1 MTPPGVELTI
11 MPAGLPEDLVGVDL
25 PKPVPIRWHVPA
37 TLKRCG
43 MAMRLVMAGQRK
55 ATAIEKSTRDD
66 SPRTHLA
73 RTAYAARLPELN
85 SKAADAA
92 IAAKVEPWPDPR
104 GETGSMREST
114 WREEGRTENRHEKA
128 RTTAGFFN
136 KECLITKYSDFLAG
150 RRDSNQQGETLE
162 NRESAKPVTGITRNF
177 TLIRHDYLFLA
188 NPYHGS
194 TSSHAELSHAFV
206 NLEVVLRRPA
216 NPFDQAEPHRTPPP
230 QFWFVG

>member
-1 MTPPGVELTI
+1 MLIRSLLAGVAMTPPGVELTI

-43 MAMRLVMAGQRK
+43 MAMRLVMAGQRQ
-55 ATAIEKSTRDD
+55 ATAIEKTTRDD

-104 GETGSMREST
+104 GKTGSMREST

-128 RTTAGFFN
+128 RTTASFFN
-136 KECLITKYSDFLAG
+136 KECLIAKYSDFLAG
-150 RRDSNQQGETLE
+150 Q
-162 NRESAKPVTGITRNF
+162 
-177 TLIRHDYLFLA
+177 
-188 NPYHGS
+188 
-194 TSSHAELSHAFV
+194 
-206 NLEVVLRRPA
+206 
-216 NPFDQAEPHRTPPP
+216 
-230 QFWFVG
+230 